1 MMIVYP
7 GDLRVFRF
15 ATRAEV
21 FAPTTEEQ
29 IVRFYRVLDRDL
41 PRRFVPNIE
50 ALDEAFPR
58 IAAALRR
65 IGCSEPEVRLGP
77 VLGDY
82 YDEPDALVRAICNL
96 AGSYD
101 LRLTFR
107 EPAELERFRQAYEML
122 FTACEVA

>member
-1 MMIVYP
+1 MMIAYP

-15 ATRAEV
+15 ATRSEV

-29 IVRFYRVLDRDL
+29 IICFYRVLDRDL
-41 PRRFVPNIE
+41 PRRLAPMIE
-50 ALDEAFPR
+50 VLDEAFPR
-58 IAAALRR
+58 IAAALRQ
-65 IGCSEPEVRLGP
+65 IGCSEPEVRIGSALD
-77 VLGDY
+77 DY
-82 YDEPDALVRAICNL
+82 DDEHDALVRAICNL

-107 EPAELERFRQAYEML
+107 ESAELERFRRAYETL